1 VALDALA
8 FGCQCFMHKKSVKA
22 SLGKITSNRA
32 ELLYDYE
39 ASTFKYHDAPTL
51 YDLGRD
57 YGENSI

>member
-1 VALDALA
+1 
-8 FGCQCFMHKKSVKA
+8 MHKKSVKA